1 MLKLTIFATLL
12 LASSPALAQSQPAAQ
27 PAQQPQQG
35 GIVFDDS
42 PAPAPKPKGR
52 LICQDVGEAGS
63 RLAKQRVCMT
73 AEQWKD
79 QQQRDRDL
87 LSDTQ
92 RNTTMVGTSH

>member
-1 MLKLTIFATLL
+1 MLKLTIAASLL
-12 LASSPALAQSQPAAQ
+12 LACSPAFAQTKAASQPAA
-27 PAQQPQQG
+27 QPQQG

-42 PAPAPKPKGR
+42 PPPVAKSKGR
-52 LICQDVGEAGS
+52 LICQDVGETGS

-87 LSDTQ
+87 LADTQ
-92 RNTTMVGTSH
+92 RNTTTVGTSH